1 MVSPRLSETE
11 SLSFSSKMEKKPEA
25 EDVCEPQQRT
35 GKMCFSPLGDLM
47 QSEPLNTLSLIRSI
61 NCNQDT
67 EDISGAVSSHS
78 ASTVS
83 SIKVLAVNV

>member
-1 MVSPRLSETE
+1 MVSPRQSETE

-25 EDVCEPQQRT
+25 EDVCEQRT

-47 QSEPLNTLSLIRSI
+47 QSEPLNTLSFIRSI

-83 SIKVLAVNV
+83 SIKVLGVNV